1 LSWRRGHHFRPK
13 GEGIIRRST
22 GQICAPTNAVI
33 LLSASTG
40 AHDGHGTTA
49 TAEDTAAFAARLG
62 VTPPLAKLTRPD
74 LTPVWIKGAAV
85 TGIRAPL
92 ATEQESPGAVNAVVI
107 LGALHQ
113 SVHEDL
119 STAERVLNAHGANV

>member
-1 LSWRRGHHFRPK
+1 M
-13 GEGIIRRST
+13 IVIRTLDGADLR
-22 GQICAPTNAVI
+22 ADENAVI
-33 LLSASTG
+33 LLSGFDGPG
-40 AHDGHGTTA
+40 AHTMVHGIDRGAVA

-85 TGIRAPL
+85 TAIRAPL

-107 LGALHQ
+107 LGALRQ